1 MKRHISGFLYIS
13 RDIFRE
19 MWQAEKSFV
28 YGTHTVVIAMKWEEC
43 CRMLITIGI
52 TKLNLLALK
61 KLLTTTVMLTWN
73 FCLSLVK
80 MPSWSEGEIHANLL
94 YSINLL
100 LLSWATFFSFFSS
113 SSSSSSKAV
122 KEDHIREEKSALLR
136 LTHNQSHINHTPTD
150 FLFFLMKFNKW
161 MKKMSINFS
170 LSTLF

>member
-100 LLSWATFFSFFSS
+100 LLSWATFFLSFLHHHHHPRQWNKITLERKNPHFC
-113 SSSSSSKAV
+113 
-122 KEDHIREEKSALLR
+122 AL
-136 LTHNQSHINHTPTD
+136 HT
-150 FLFFLMKFNKW
+150 
-161 MKKMSINFS
+161 IS
-170 LSTLF
+170 LI